1 MDFVA
6 LLTGLRDPDA
16 VVAAELSADHSQNR
30 LAVAVAVVAPDLVA
44 VWQFVARVYLT
55 CLVAT
60 VAVLVLPSCHAA
72 VVADL
77 AAFGFV
83 PAGLVSPT
91 WPSGLVCPV
100 SPVVPQPENR
110 FRAAER
116 APWCE

>member
-60 VAVLVLPSCHAA
+60 VAVLVLPSC
-72 VVADL
+72 
-77 AAFGFV
+77 